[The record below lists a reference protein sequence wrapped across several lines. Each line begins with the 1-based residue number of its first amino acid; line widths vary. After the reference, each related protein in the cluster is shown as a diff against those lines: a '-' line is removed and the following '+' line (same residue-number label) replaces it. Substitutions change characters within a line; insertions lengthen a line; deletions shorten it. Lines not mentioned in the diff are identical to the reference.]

1 MPKNE
6 IDEVVSDIEKD
17 VAELGEEPEDI
28 DTTDWK
34 AEALRA
40 RGIAKRNQTRL
51 EKLKKAAETKVEPA
65 VPPEEKKVEK
75 SEDYAELAKKSYL
88 NSRGIPEEDHDYLF
102 SEAESTGKKLSEIV
116 GFRYVQEELKNRK
129 DTRASENALP
139 EGSKRSASAA
149 RDQVE
154 YWLAKGE
161 LPPASETELR
171 RKVVAARIERE
182 KDTSRFT
189 DSPVV

>member
-1 MPKNE
+1 M
-6 IDEVVSDIEKD
+6 
-17 VAELGEEPEDI
+17 
-28 DTTDWK
+28 
-34 AEALRA
+34 
-40 RGIAKRNQTRL
+40 
-51 EKLKKAAETKVEPA
+51 
-65 VPPEEKKVEK
+65 
-75 SEDYAELAKKSYL
+75 
-88 NSRGIPEEDHDYLF
+88 
-102 SEAESTGKKLSEIV
+102 